1 MGNQKSTYRWYNSQ
15 KSDFQNV
22 LAINHDNSVLVVGI
36 REEIQIFKILHY
48 KEYNVE
54 NLTEEEEEELY
65 ASEGKALTKLLIY
78 DGIIGQVTTLQFLK
92 SEKHANFFLS
102 GSEHLINIW
111 APDDQSTPKR
121 WESKFKIEWT
131 RSQINCVVIHPNEDL
146 IISGD
151 NENVKFWQLQDQ
163 YVCKQIINEHKVPIY
178 GLSISPD
185 GKKLISIGADKNL
198 ILMTGLEKETWQVLQ
213 KIQFTEQLL
222 RICFITNQ
230 IFTLQSS
237 KSSTGSKHLQIFKMD
252 LNEKFQIAKNISLQG
267 KGQLDI
273 GDCQPIYV
281 PSKQILM
288 IKSGFSINIIRF
300 ILYNPQFKGLDG
312 EFNVQLEQQI
322 DFGHDWVFGTIS
334 HDGQF
339 LITWDTKSHKTQIKK
354 YYQKMDQQI

>member
-1 MGNQKSTYRWYNSQ
+1 MGNQKSTYKWYNSQ

-22 LAINHDNSVLVVGI
+22 LAINHDNSVLAVGN
-36 REEIQIFKILHY
+36 REEIKIFKILHY

-54 NLTEEEEEELY
+54 NLTEQEEEELY
-65 ASEGKALTKLLIY
+65 ASEGKALKQLLIC
-78 DGIIGQVTTLQFLK
+78 DGNIGYVTTLQFLQ

-111 APDDQSTPKR
+111 APDDQLMPYC
-121 WESKFKIEWT
+121 WQSKFKIEWT
-131 RSQINCVVIHPNEDL
+131 YSKINCVIIHPNENL

-151 NENVKFWQLQDQ
+151 NENVKLWQQQDQ
-163 YVCKQIINEHKVPIY
+163 YVCQQIINEHKMPIY

-185 GKKLISIGADKNL
+185 GKKLISIGADQNL
-198 ILMTGLEKETWQVLQ
+198 FVMTGLEKETLQVIQ
-213 KIQFTEQLL
+213 KIQFNELLL

-237 KSSTGSKHLQIFKMD
+237 KSSTGSKNLQIFKMD

-267 KGQLDI
+267 KGQHDL
-273 GDCQPIYV
+273 GDCQPNYI

-288 IKSGFSINIIRF
+288 IKSGYSINIIRF

-312 EFNVQLEQQI
+312 EFDCQLEQSI
-322 DFGHDWVFGTIS
+322 NFGHDWVFGTIS

-339 LITWDTKSHKTQIKK
+339 LITWDSKSHKTQIKK